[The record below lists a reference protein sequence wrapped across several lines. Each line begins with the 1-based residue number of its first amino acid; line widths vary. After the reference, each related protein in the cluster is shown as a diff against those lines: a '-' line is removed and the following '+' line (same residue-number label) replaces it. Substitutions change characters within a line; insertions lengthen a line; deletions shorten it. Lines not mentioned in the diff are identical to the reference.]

1 MPYAEAP
8 TKSMKLRI
16 RDNKIRL
23 RLSRSEV
30 DALRSE
36 GLLRASIPFP
46 EGARFGCTL
55 ESSPASVVPTAH
67 FENDVVL
74 IRLPEA
80 AVREWADS
88 DQVGIAG
95 EQAVEGEGVLSIL
108 VEKDFACL
116 SPREDED
123 ETDMFPHPEA
133 GERRC

>member
-1 MPYAEAP
+1 
-8 TKSMKLRI
+8 MKLRI
-16 RDNKIRL
+16 RDNSIRL

-30 DALRSE
+30 AALRSE
-36 GLLRASIPFP
+36 GLLRAAVFFP
-46 EGARFGCTL
+46 EGGRFGYTL

-74 IRLPEA
+74 IRLPET

-88 DQVGIAG
+88 DDQVGIAG

-116 SPREDED
+116 SPREGED
-123 ETDMFPHPEA
+123 DADMFPHPEA
-133 GERRC
+133 GKRHC